1 MGNRL
6 INKQSIEDEKN
17 CIPVDEFDFH
27 SALEVDSPNGL
38 CFNDC
43 YLPEEIVLNI
53 LSYVPPA
60 KVLNLTLVCKNWCNI
75 IKSDHY
81 WMHLY
86 NRYYLNKAKQLPWYV
101 YYSFF
106 TTKNYENLLR
116 NANGEEGFKHWLIM
130 KNFGD
135 EFQIEDPPSGADPL
149 PADIKDFSG
158 KTSCFSTSF
167 FECNKI
173 QV

>member
-6 INKQSIEDEKN
+6 INKQLIEDEKN
-17 CIPVDEFDFH
+17 YIPVDEFEFH

-38 CFNDC
+38 CFNNC

-60 KVLNLTLVCKNWCNI
+60 NLLNLTLVCKNWCNI
-75 IKSDHY
+75 IKSDHF

-86 NRYYLNKAKQLPWYV
+86 NRYYSNKAKQLPWYV

-106 TTKNYENLLR
+106 TTKSYENLLR
-116 NANGEEGFKHWLIM
+116 NRNGEDGFKHWLIM

-135 EFQIEDPPSGADPL
+135 EFRIEDPPSGADPL
-149 PADIKDFSG
+149 PADVKDFSG
-158 KTSCFSTSF
+158 KTSCFATSF